1 MLRFVAYSHAGVQR
15 FPVPRTAAVIGSAG
29 DCEICIQ
36 QAGIAARHAQLSWD
50 GDELRIADLGSRRGL
65 VVNGRRVEEA
75 GLQVLDEIKLG
86 GTTLLL
92 EDVGISGSPAP
103 GAALSV
109 PDVPTGDA

>member
-65 VVNGRRVEEA
+65 VVNGRRGQGA
-75 GLQVLDEIKLG
+75 GLQVLDEIQLG

-92 EDVGISGSPAP
+92 EGLGISEKPEPVAAPA
-103 GAALSV
+103 V
-109 PDVPTGDA
+109 PDMPTV